1 MELDYI
7 ENVNGLEE
15 HVVRLY
21 NFDMAEAILFRT
33 LLIETIIEER
43 QQLDL
48 SQVPFITPRNCNLIL
63 GLFKSDEGILS
74 KDQQTF
80 YCVLT
85 LKGFTNMIDLITPFC
100 NKASRGYQYLYDID
114 NPIDLLFSPTAR

>member
-33 LLIETIIEER
+33 LLIETIIEQR
-43 QQLDL
+43 QQLD
-48 SQVPFITPRNCNLIL
+48 VL
-63 GLFKSDEGILS
+63 GPSFALAMLAGWIVS
-74 KDQQTF
+74 KIAPPKD
-80 YCVLT
+80 
-85 LKGFTNMIDLITPFC
+85 
-100 NKASRGYQYLYDID
+100 A
-114 NPIDLLFSPTAR
+114 TAA

>member
-48 SQVPFITPRNCNLIL
+48 SQFAFITPRNCNFIL
-63 GLFKSDEGILS
+63 GLFKPD
-74 KDQQTF
+74 
-80 YCVLT
+80 
-85 LKGFTNMIDLITPFC
+85 
-100 NKASRGYQYLYDID
+100 
-114 NPIDLLFSPTAR
+114 